1 MGSYI
6 PVNEADRRAMLA
18 AIGVEEPADLYAD
31 IPAAV
36 RLRGGLDL
44 PTGLPEQAV
53 RRQMTHL
60 ARRNRPYETVLRG
73 AGSYW
78 HYIPAA
84 VSQIAAKE
92 NFLTCYTPYQAEIS
106 QGVLQG
112 IFEFQTMIAD
122 LTTMDA
128 ANASVYDG
136 ATAAG
141 EAMAMSRDRKKT
153 KVLCAG
159 TVNPMTAQVMATYAG
174 GANAPFDMVPEADG
188 RIDMDALQAA
198 LKDPEVCALYVESPN
213 YYGLIENMSAV
224 SEAVHAAGARL
235 IFGANPLALAIYE
248 SPATFG
254 ADIVVGDGQPL
265 GLPMHY
271 GGPSVG
277 FMATTKKL
285 MRRLPGRIVGETV
298 DAEGNRAYV
307 LTLQAR
313 EQHIRREKASSN
325 ICSNQALCA
334 LTTAIYMSLMGP
346 DGLRDVA
353 LQSRA
358 KAHYFADRLAGLG
371 YRRLHDGPFFHEFV
385 TTTPLPCDRV
395 VEILAAEGILSGLPL
410 AEDRMLWCVTEA
422 VRKEELDLA
431 IDRLKEAA
439 Q

>member
-6 PVNEADRRAMLA
+6 PVNEADRREMLA

-73 AGSYW
+73 AGSYR

-141 EAMAMSRDRKKT
+141 EAMAMSRERKKT

-358 KAHYFADRLAGLG
+358 KAHYFADQLAGLG

-395 VEILAAEGILSGLPL
+395 AEILAAEGILSGLPL

>member
-1 MGSYI
+1 
-6 PVNEADRRAMLA
+6 
-18 AIGVEEPADLYAD
+18 
-31 IPAAV
+31 
-36 RLRGGLDL
+36 
-44 PTGLPEQAV
+44 
-53 RRQMTHL
+53 
-60 ARRNRPYETVLRG
+60 
-73 AGSYW
+73 
-78 HYIPAA
+78 
-84 VSQIAAKE
+84 
-92 NFLTCYTPYQAEIS
+92 
-106 QGVLQG
+106 
-112 IFEFQTMIAD
+112 
-122 LTTMDA
+122 
-128 ANASVYDG
+128 
-136 ATAAG
+136 
-141 EAMAMSRDRKKT
+141 
-153 KVLCAG
+153 
-159 TVNPMTAQVMATYAG
+159 
-174 GANAPFDMVPEADG
+174 
-188 RIDMDALQAA
+188 
-198 LKDPEVCALYVESPN
+198 N

-248 SPATFG
+248 SPAAFG

-358 KAHYFADRLAGLG
+358 KAHYFADQLAGLG

-410 AEDRMLWCVTEA
+410 TEDRMLWCVTEA